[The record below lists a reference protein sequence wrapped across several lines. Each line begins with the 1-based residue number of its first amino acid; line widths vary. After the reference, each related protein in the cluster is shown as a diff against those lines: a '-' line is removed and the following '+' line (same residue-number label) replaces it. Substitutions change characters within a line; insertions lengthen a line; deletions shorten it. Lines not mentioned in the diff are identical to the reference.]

1 MGAMLLSRWIFR
13 RLFDTMDW
21 NFLLLVLHSFGFH
34 TVFCDW
40 IRAILHSARLSIL
53 VNGSI
58 VGFFPLEA
66 WCPSR

>member
-1 MGAMLLSRWIFR
+1 
-13 RLFDTMDW
+13 MDW